1 MRGKLYIEF
10 LLIRGP
16 LELIIILGGI
26 SLIKGLYTAG
36 AGMMLQM
43 AKQDAVANNLAN
55 VNTGGYKKQIAVTR
69 AFPNMLI
76 SRLGEIEKNRQG
88 KYEPVPVEVIGG
100 LGTGAAI
107 DKIYSDLSMG
117 NIRKTDSTTD
127 LALNSNGYF
136 AVQTDQGER
145 YTRNGQF
152 KINSEGILTTNQGY
166 PVLDTGNQPITIE
179 GEFLVDDLGNITVN
193 NETIAQLKVV
203 NFDNAQYLVREGDNL
218 LSSEQAG
225 NILARPGL
233 LQGYVEDSNVNAVKE
248 MVELI
253 NVARAYESL
262 QKVVQAE
269 DETTQAAIDQVG
281 SVG

>member
-1 MRGKLYIEF
+1 M
-10 LLIRGP
+10 
-16 LELIIILGGI
+16 
-26 SLIKGLYTAG
+26 IKGLYTAG

-55 VNTGGYKKQIAVTR
+55 VNTGGYKKQIAVAR
-69 AFPNMLI
+69 AFPAMLI
-76 SRLGEIEKNRQG
+76 SRLGEVEKNLQG
-88 KYEPVPVEVIGG
+88 EYEPVPVKVIGG

-107 DKIYSDLSMG
+107 DKIYSDLSLG
-117 NIRKTDSTTD
+117 NIRKTDNNTD
-127 LALNSNGYF
+127 LALNSDGYF

-179 GEFLVDDLGNITVN
+179 GEFLVDDLGNINVN
-193 NETIAQLKVV
+193 DETIAQLKVV
-203 NFDNAQYLVREGDNL
+203 GFENAQYLVREGDNL
-218 LSSEQAG
+218 LASEQAG

-253 NVARAYESL
+253 NVTRAYESL

>member
-1 MRGKLYIEF
+1 M
-10 LLIRGP
+10 
-16 LELIIILGGI
+16 
-26 SLIKGLYTAG
+26 IKGLYTAG

-55 VNTGGYKKQIAVTR
+55 VNTSGYKKQIAVAR
-69 AFPNMLI
+69 AFPEMLM
-76 SRLGEIEKNRQG
+76 SRLGEVENKEG
-88 KYEPVPVEVIGG
+88 VYEPVPVKVIGG

-107 DKIYSDLSMG
+107 DKIYTDLSMG
-117 NIRKTDSTTD
+117 NIKKTDSPTD

-179 GEFLVDDLGNITVN
+179 GEFQVDDLGNITVN

-203 NFDNAQYLVREGDNL
+203 SFENAQYLVREGDNL
-218 LSSEQAG
+218 LASEQAG
-225 NILARPGL
+225 NNLARPGL
-233 LQGYVEDSNVNAVKE
+233 LQGYIEDSNVNAVKE

-253 NVARAYESL
+253 TVVRSYESL